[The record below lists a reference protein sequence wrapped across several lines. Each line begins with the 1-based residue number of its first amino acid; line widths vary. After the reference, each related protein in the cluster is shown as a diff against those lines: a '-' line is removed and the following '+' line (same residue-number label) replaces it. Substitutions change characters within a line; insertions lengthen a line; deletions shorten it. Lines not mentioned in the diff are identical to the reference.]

1 MQIRINKFI
10 FICLTMETQYDLIG
24 DDTMYVKNE
33 MSKNVLTVTMDT
45 PILKTLNIFTEF
57 GYSQIPVVDKKGKVV
72 GLITERILRDVT
84 PSKATSL
91 SIAEMNYLLQ
101 KTLSGD
107 VMQKDVITASQE
119 ILLEEAAKI
128 LRDNDIGSLPI
139 LDDDKKLVGMI
150 TRTDITNAFIRLMGY
165 DKAGTRISVEVDD
178 HPGALH
184 AITGIINDLG
194 LDINSI
200 STYELESDL
209 FEVIF
214 RIKGYDIDKLVD
226 RLNKDG
232 YKVLSVLKH

>member
-1 MQIRINKFI
+1 
-10 FICLTMETQYDLIG
+10 
-24 DDTMYVKNE
+24 MYVKNE
-33 MSKNVLTVTMDT
+33 MSKNVLTVTTNT
-45 PILKTLNIFTEF
+45 PILKTLNIFTES
-57 GYSQIPVVDKKGKVV
+57 GYSQIPVIDENCKVV

-91 SIAEMNYLLQ
+91 SISEMNYLLQ

-107 VMQKDVITASQE
+107 VMQKEVVTASQE

-150 TRTDITNAFIRLMGY
+150 TRTDITNAFIRLMGF
-165 DKAGTRISVEVDD
+165 DKEGTRISVEADD

-184 AITGIINDLG
+184 TITGIIKELG
-194 LDINSI
+194 MDINSI
-200 STYELESDL
+200 STYELENNL
-209 FEVIF
+209 YEVIF
-214 RIKGYDIDKLVD
+214 RIKGYEIDELVNKL
-226 RLNKDG
+226 NEEG